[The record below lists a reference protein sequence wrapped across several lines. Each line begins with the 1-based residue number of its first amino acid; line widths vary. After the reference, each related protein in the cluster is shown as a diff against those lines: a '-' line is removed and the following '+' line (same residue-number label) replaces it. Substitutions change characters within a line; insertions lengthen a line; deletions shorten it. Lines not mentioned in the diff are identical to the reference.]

1 MPPEG
6 YPKQPAKNSVW
17 LTNPGQYNRV
27 TLFNYR
33 HFTFT
38 DKEQRKKRTK
48 KEKAARRYFHKHKS
62 WLYSVLFSTHK
73 L

>member
-17 LTNPGQYNRV
+17 LTNPGQCNGD
-27 TLFNYR
+27 TIFNYR

-38 DKEQRKKRTK
+38 DKQRAEKENNEERKSSKKI
-48 KEKAARRYFHKHKS
+48 
-62 WLYSVLFSTHK
+62 LP
-73 L
+73 